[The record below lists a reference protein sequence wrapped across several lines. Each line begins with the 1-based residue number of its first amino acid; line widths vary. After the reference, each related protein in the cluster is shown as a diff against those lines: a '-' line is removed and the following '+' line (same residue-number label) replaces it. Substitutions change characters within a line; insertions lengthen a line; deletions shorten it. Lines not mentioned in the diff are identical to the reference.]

1 VVSAKLCRDLR
12 TSGEWAC
19 VPVDSEAS
27 PGRLFFY
34 TRVKSA
40 KDVTVQHRWYRG
52 DRQVESVDLDIG
64 ANPSNG
70 YRTYSR
76 HTVSAGDWRIALTTR
91 DGAVLHEERVRVR

>member
-1 VVSAKLCRDLR
+1 
-12 TSGEWAC
+12 
-19 VPVDSEAS
+19 VPIEGEAS

-40 KDVTVQHRWYRG
+40 NDVIVQHRWYRG
-52 DRQVESVDLDIG
+52 DRQVESVDLDVG

-76 HTVSAGDWRIALTTR
+76 HTVSAGDWRIELTTR
-91 DGAVLHEERVRVR
+91 DGAVLHEARVRVR